1 MNLKEEIL
9 TLLKENR
16 KSKSDVLWAGSKD
29 GVIDLDLF
37 WELADTEYDDGYG
50 VTDCAEDLLVV
61 GSDFWLERHEYDG
74 SEWFEYKTM
83 PARPQVNLSVRWLTS
98 TQRFYGT
105 DDPMSVWGCTLK
117 EINTVNQNGEQK

>member
-83 PARPQVNLSVRWLTS
+83 PARPQVNLSVRWLAS

-105 DDPMSVWGCTLK
+105 DDPMPVWGRTLK

>member
-83 PARPQVNLSVRWLTS
+83 PARPQVNLSVRWLTN

-105 DDPMSVWGCTLK
+105 DDSMSVWGCTLK